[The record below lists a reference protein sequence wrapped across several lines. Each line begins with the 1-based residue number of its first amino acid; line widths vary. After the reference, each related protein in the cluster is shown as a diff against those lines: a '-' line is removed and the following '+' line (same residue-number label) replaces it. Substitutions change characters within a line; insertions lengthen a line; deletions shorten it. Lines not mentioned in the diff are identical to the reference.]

1 MDLLTP
7 LQRRLLEE
15 IGRSPLQDKF
25 FLTGGTALAALYLHH
40 RYSVDLDLF
49 TEDPAAIPHVV
60 PTMQEIASRLGL
72 EITFTR
78 TLGTFLEAFV
88 SSADAERVEFDFALD
103 SPYRLEPVRR
113 HPELQIDVDNPTDI
127 ACNKLSALF
136 DRAEPKDYVD
146 VYFIVQELMPFE
158 RLVAL
163 ARQKHIG
170 MDDYWLA
177 LALAQ
182 VETVSILP
190 RMVKPLSVSELK
202 AFFLARA
209 KEVMDRGGPALDPD
223 GQDLRSGV

>member
-1 MDLLTP
+1 MELLTP
-7 LQRRLLEE
+7 LQRKLLQE
-15 IGRSPLQDKF
+15 IGKTPLGGEF

-49 TEDPAAIPHVV
+49 TENPAAVAQVP

-88 SSADAERVEFDFALD
+88 TSPDGERVEFDFARD
-103 SPYRLEPVRR
+103 SPYRLEPTRLD
-113 HPELQIDVDNPTDI
+113 PELGLWVDNPTDI

-136 DRAEPKDYVD
+136 DRAEPKDFVD
-146 VYFIVQELMPFE
+146 VYFIAKEILPFD

-163 ARQKHIG
+163 ARRKHVG

-177 LALAQ
+177 MALAQ
-182 VETVSILP
+182 VEQVTVLP
-190 RMVKPLSVSELK
+190 RMVKPVSVDELGE
-202 AFFLARA
+202 FFLARA
-209 KEVMDRGGPALDPD
+209 KELMDQVSSAPE
-223 GQDLRSGV
+223 SI

>member
-7 LQRRLLEE
+7 LQRRLIRE
-15 IGRSPLQDKF
+15 IGQSPLREEF

-49 TEDPAAIPHVV
+49 TENPTAVAQVP
-60 PTMQEIASRLGL
+60 PTMHEIASRLGL
-72 EITFTR
+72 EVTFTR

-88 SSADAERVEFDFALD
+88 TSPDGERVEFDFAQD
-103 SPYRLEPVRR
+103 SPYRLEPIRLD
-113 HPELQIDVDNPTDI
+113 PDLDFWVDNPTDI

-136 DRAEPKDYVD
+136 DRAEPKDFVD
-146 VYFIVQELMPFE
+146 VFFVIHELLPFD

-163 ARQKHIG
+163 ARRKHLG

-177 LALAQ
+177 MALAQ
-182 VETVSILP
+182 VEQVEVLP
-190 RMVKPLSVSELK
+190 RMVKPVSVDELK

-209 KEVMDRGGPALDPD
+209 KELMDQADAAPE
-223 GQDLRSGV
+223 

>member
-7 LQRRLLEE
+7 LQRRLLRE
-15 IGRSPLQDKF
+15 IGQSPLRDEF

-49 TEDPAAIPHVV
+49 TENPTAVAQVP

-88 SSADAERVEFDFALD
+88 ASPDGERVEFDFAQD
-103 SPYRLEPVRR
+103 SPYRLEPTRLD
-113 HPELQIDVDNPTDI
+113 PELDLWVDNPTDI

-136 DRAEPKDYVD
+136 DRAEPKDFVD
-146 VYFIVQELMPFE
+146 IYFVVQEIYPFDQ
-158 RLVAL
+158 LVTL
-163 ARQKHIG
+163 ARRKHVG

-177 LALAQ
+177 MALAQ
-182 VETVSILP
+182 AEQVDVLP
-190 RMVKPLSVSELK
+190 RMMKPLAVNELK
-202 AFFLARA
+202 AFFLAQA
-209 KEVMDRGGPALDPD
+209 KELMDQASATPRP
-223 GQDLRSGV
+223 

>member
-7 LQRRLLEE
+7 LQRRLLRE
-15 IGRSPLQDKF
+15 IGQSPLKEEF

-49 TEDPAAIPHVV
+49 TENPTGVAQVPPA
-60 PTMQEIASRLGL
+60 MQEIASRLGL

-88 SSADAERVEFDFALD
+88 ASPDGERVEFDFAQD
-103 SPYRLEPVRR
+103 SPYRLEPTRLD
-113 HPELQIDVDNPTDI
+113 PELDLWVDNPTDI

-136 DRAEPKDYVD
+136 DRAEPKDFVD
-146 VYFIVQELMPFE
+146 VFFVAQEILPFD

-163 ARQKHIG
+163 ARRKHVG

-177 LALAQ
+177 MALAQ
-182 VETVSILP
+182 VQQVEVLP
-190 RMVKPLSVSELK
+190 RMVKPLAVNELK
-202 AFFLARA
+202 VFFMARA
-209 KEVMDRGGPALDPD
+209 KELMDQASAAPEP
-223 GQDLRSGV
+223 

>member
-7 LQRRLLEE
+7 LQRRLLRE
-15 IGRSPLQDKF
+15 IGRTLLRDEF

-49 TEDPAAIPHVV
+49 TENPAAVAQV
-60 PTMQEIASRLGL
+60 PPIMQEIASRLGL

-88 SSADAERVEFDFALD
+88 TSPDGERVEFDFAQD
-103 SPYRLEPVRR
+103 SPYRLKPTRLDS
-113 HPELQIDVDNPTDI
+113 ELDLWVDNPTDI

-136 DRAEPKDYVD
+136 DRAEPKDFVD
-146 VYFIVQELMPFE
+146 IYFVVQEIYPFDQ
-158 RLVAL
+158 LVTL
-163 ARQKHIG
+163 ARRKHVG

-177 LALAQ
+177 MALAQ
-182 VETVSILP
+182 AEQVDVLP
-190 RMVKPLSVSELK
+190 RMVKPVSVDELK

-209 KEVMDRGGPALDPD
+209 KELMDQASTAPEP
-223 GQDLRSGV
+223 

>member
-7 LQRRLLEE
+7 LQRRLLRE
-15 IGRSPLQDKF
+15 IGQSPLRDEF

-49 TEDPAAIPHVV
+49 TENPTAVAQVP

-88 SSADAERVEFDFALD
+88 ASPDGERVEFDFAQD
-103 SPYRLEPVRR
+103 SPYRLEPTRLD
-113 HPELQIDVDNPTDI
+113 PELDLWVDNPTDI

-136 DRAEPKDYVD
+136 DRAEPKDFVD
-146 VYFIVQELMPFE
+146 IYFVVQEIYPFDQ
-158 RLVAL
+158 LVTL
-163 ARQKHIG
+163 ARRKHVG

-177 LALAQ
+177 MALAQ
-182 VETVSILP
+182 AEQVDVLP
-190 RMVKPLSVSELK
+190 RMMKPLAVNELK

-209 KEVMDRGGPALDPD
+209 KELMDQASATPKA
-223 GQDLRSGV
+223 

>member
-7 LQRRLLEE
+7 LQHKLLAE
-15 IGRSPLQDKF
+15 IGESPLKDEF

-49 TEDPAAIPHVV
+49 TENPAAVAQVV
-60 PTMQEIASRLGL
+60 PTMQEIADRLEL

-88 SSADAERVEFDFALD
+88 ASLDGERVEFDFAQD
-103 SPYRLEPVRR
+103 SPYRLEPIRFD
-113 HPELQIDVDNPTDI
+113 PELRLAVDNPTDI

-136 DRAEPKDYVD
+136 DRAEPKDFVD
-146 VYFIVQELMPFE
+146 VYFIVREFLPFE
-158 RLVAL
+158 QLVTL
-163 ARQKHIG
+163 ARRKHVG

-177 LALAQ
+177 MALAQ
-182 VETVSILP
+182 VEKISVLP
-190 RMVKPLSVSELK
+190 RMVKPLSLDELE

-209 KEVMDRGGPALDPD
+209 KELMDRAATGPD
-223 GQDLRSGV
+223 